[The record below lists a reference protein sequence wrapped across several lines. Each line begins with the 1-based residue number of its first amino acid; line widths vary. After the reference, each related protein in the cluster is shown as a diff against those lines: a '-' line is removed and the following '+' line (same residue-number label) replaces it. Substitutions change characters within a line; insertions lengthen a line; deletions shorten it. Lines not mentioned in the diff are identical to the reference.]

1 MVTRGRGT
9 EERPRNSMDLP
20 VPHGSGRVGSG
31 RRRVGSGC
39 RRVGARRILPAVL
52 GIGLLLTS
60 AAIADTQTGTQ
71 EVTAQ
76 VAHAIELTVP
86 PSYDWGLLVIGEN
99 ESDLQPVTVKST
111 APYDLNIRADR
122 TKLAEYDLAGGGYTA
137 GGRELQDVLQW
148 KEASQGA
155 YSPISTIDMPVLSA
169 APPTGS
175 AGATTSIRFRQVVS
189 YGDQALPEGMVYRI
203 VLTYTAMN
211 TV

>member
-1 MVTRGRGT
+1 M
-9 EERPRNSMDLP
+9 
-20 VPHGSGRVGSG
+20 
-31 RRRVGSGC
+31 
-39 RRVGARRILPAVL
+39 
-52 GIGLLLTS
+52 
-60 AAIADTQTGTQ
+60 
-71 EVTAQ
+71 
-76 VAHAIELTVP
+76 AHAIELTVP

-122 TKLAEYDLAGGGYTA
+122 TKLAEFDLVSGDYAI
-137 GGRELQDVLQW
+137 GGRELQNALQW
-148 KEASQGA
+148 KEA
-155 YSPISTIDMPVLSA
+155 YSGSYTVVGTVDMPVLSA

-175 AGATTSIRFRQVVS
+175 AGTTTSIRFRQVVS